1 MNTFF
6 KQVLK
11 KLVEGASSSVDNDDN
26 EDGEGSKKKKK
37 KKTSSSKEEEEAR
50 VLKKCSFIDLAHALV
65 PGLDLDALDAEN

>member
-11 KLVEGASSSVDNDDN
+11 KLVGVSSVDNDDN

-37 KKTSSSKEEEEAR
+37 KKKRREEEEAR
-50 VLKKCSFIDLAHALV
+50 VLKKCSFIDRAL
-65 PGLDLDALDAEN
+65 